1 MCNFSDV
8 VEREATER
16 GMAQGLKEGMEQGLQ
31 EGLQEG
37 LEKGRQEEKLTT
49 ARHMKADN
57 LDIDLICRYTG
68 LERAV
73 VKEI

>member
-1 MCNFSDV
+1 M
-8 VEREATER
+8 R
-16 GMAQGLKEGMEQGLQ
+16 EGMEQGMK
-31 EGLQEG
+31 EGLKEG

-73 VKEI
+73 VEKI